1 MSILI
6 KKCELNGRE
15 VDVFIKDGRFERI
28 GKELDVEAEKV
39 IDGKDK
45 AILPSFF
52 NVHTHA
58 AMTLLRGY
66 ADDMELHKWLREYI
80 WPFERKL
87 TPEDVYWGTKLACLE
102 MIKTGTTFFCDM
114 YWHVK
119 AVADAVEEMGI
130 RAALSSAYVDFDD
143 PKKGDFFKKKNIEF
157 FDNLPHVSDR
167 IKFIMGPHAIYTVS
181 KDSLEW
187 IKDFAFERNLL
198 INIHL
203 AETKKERDD
212 CLKIRGTTPVRYLDD
227 IGFLNERCICA
238 HVIWVEDEEIEI
250 LQKRKVN
257 VAHVPASNM
266 KLCSGNFRFDDML
279 NKGVLVGIGT
289 DGCASNNNLDMFEE
303 IKIAALRAKLA
314 TSNPQAAKSEDI
326 YRCATK
332 NGAMM
337 FGIDAGEI
345 KEGMLADCILV
356 DLNHPQLVPCHNLI
370 SNIVYAANG
379 DCVVTTICNGKIVM
393 EDRYVKG
400 EEEIIR
406 QAKKQVQDILNR

>member
-1 MSILI
+1 LSILI

>member
-187 IKDFAFERNLL
+187 IKDFASERNLL